1 MSNLVVKF
9 AVYGALPGGAST
21 NAEAFDVTQKLQT
34 LINASGGIVACNNNN
49 FGDPAFGNDKHFGAL
64 VTRNGTDF
72 YFACDEGQKID
83 FNAATS
89 DLDSVAGQDWRGVTA
104 TDWLGTDSGADELVA
119 VRAAHAPHR
128 ADLFVYGNP
137 YHRVQRDTGLAGM
150 EAEFDQTSV
159 APGDVASS
167 LAAVHA
173 NTVNWTMNVPGAYS
187 QLVDFLEATKSSCVD
202 GRQLRVLA
210 TLIPPAAVD
219 NGDPC
224 QKPEDSPRTAMHEL
238 SFFKPNATPAALCK
252 DYIGWAEVFGRLAQ
266 QYPHFVGVQV
276 DDFMNHPEAFPE
288 EEVAEV
294 QSKMRTQAPWMSFL
308 AETYSDT
315 LTVPDIARTVDTLV
329 FYFRN
334 NMHGQCIDGACGENS
349 VWNVPAEIAYVSS
362 FLPAGRKLQVGT
374 YWGTLGHSPPLEGM
388 LRYDFDLMRL
398 IRNFPGL
405 GGTIAYPLVPRD
417 GSTCT
422 ELNFTGSKFC
432 ILQRLYG
439 STERPVTHTDL
450 TALSRAPA
458 AAGEPFGYL
467 YAAQGV
473 QNIAYRGT
481 DGHAHELW
489 RTSTGIGTSDL
500 TALAG
505 APVVVGDVRAY
516 VYNAAG
522 TQNVVY
528 RGTDNNI
535 HGLYW
540 TTGAVGHDNLTAL
553 AHAPLAAGSPYP
565 YIYAAANTQNVL
577 YRGTD
582 GHVHGLYWTTGA
594 VGHDDLSGLAHAT
607 NAAGNPFAYIYDAFG
622 IQNAMYRGTD
632 GHLHDLY
639 WSTGAVGNDDLTS
652 LALAPLP
659 QADARAYISSNDN
672 LQHAIYGGTDKHVHE
687 LYWST
692 GAVGHDDLTNATHA
706 PAPAASATPNA
717 FFVASDGTHHVIYR
731 DALSHIRELSWTT
744 GGVADDDL
752 TGLTGAPLAAGDPS
766 AYVVPSDGSR
776 HVVYRSADG
785 HIHELLH

>member
-1 MSNLVVKF
+1 MTI
-9 AVYGALPGGAST
+9 G
-21 NAEAFDVTQKLQT
+21 
-34 LINASGGIVACNNNN
+34 
-49 FGDPAFGNDKHFGAL
+49 
-64 VTRNGTDF
+64 
-72 YFACDEGQKID
+72 D
-83 FNAATS
+83 FNG
-89 DLDSVAGQDWRGVTA
+89 DGR
-104 TDWLGTDSGADELVA
+104 
-119 VRAAHAPHR
+119 
-128 ADLFVYGNP
+128 GNP

-150 EAEFDQTSV
+150 KAEFDQSSV

-173 NTVNWTMNVPGAYS
+173 NTVNWTMNVPGAYI
-187 QLVDFLEATKSSCVD
+187 QLVEFLEATKSNCVD

-210 TLIPPAAVD
+210 TLLPPDAVD
-219 NGDPC
+219 NGDLC

-238 SFFKPNATPAALCK
+238 YFFKPNATPAALCK

-266 QYPHFVGVQV
+266 QYPQFVAVQV
-276 DDFMNHPEAFPE
+276 DDFMNHPEKFSE

-308 AETYSDT
+308 AETYSDR

-334 NMHGQCIDGACGENS
+334 DTHYRSDRSCIDGTCGENS
-349 VWNVPAEIAYVSS
+349 VWNAPVEIAYVSS

-374 YWGTLGHSPPLEGM
+374 YWDTLGSSPPLAGTA
-388 LRYDFDLMRL
+388 RYDFDLMRL
-398 IRNFPGL
+398 LRNFPDL
-405 GGTIAYPLVPRD
+405 GGTTAYPVVGPD

-422 ELNFTGSKFC
+422 EFNFTSSKYC

-439 STERPVTHTDL
+439 GTQRPVTHTDP
-450 TALSRAPA
+450 TALSGAPA

-467 YAAQGV
+467 YAAHGV

-481 DGHAHELW
+481 DGHAYELW

-500 TALAG
+500 TLLAG
-505 APVVVGDVRAY
+505 APAVVGDVRAY
-516 VYNAAG
+516 VYDAAG

-528 RGTDNNI
+528 RGTDNNV

-553 AHAPLAAGSPYP
+553 AHAPFAAGAPYP
-565 YIYAAANTQNVL
+565 YVFAAANTQNVL

-607 NAAGNPFAYIYDAFG
+607 NAAGDPFAYIYYAFG
-622 IQNAMYRGTD
+622 MQNAMYRGTD

-639 WSTGAVGNDDLTS
+639 WSFGAVSNDDLTS
-652 LALAPLP
+652 LSHAPAP
-659 QADARAYISSNDN
+659 GADARAYISTNDN
-672 LQHAIYGGTDKHVHE
+672 LQHAIYGGADGHVHE

-692 GAVGHDDLTNATHA
+692 GAVGHDDLTNDTHA
-706 PAPAASATPNA
+706 PAPARAGFAPFQTTPATPSA
-717 FFVASDGTHHVIYR
+717 FFVVSDGTQHVVYR
-731 DALSHIRELSWTT
+731 DTLGHIRELSWTT

-766 AYVVPSDGSR
+766 TYLVPSDGSR
-776 HVVYRSADG
+776 HVIYRSADG
-785 HIHELLH
+785 HIHELVH